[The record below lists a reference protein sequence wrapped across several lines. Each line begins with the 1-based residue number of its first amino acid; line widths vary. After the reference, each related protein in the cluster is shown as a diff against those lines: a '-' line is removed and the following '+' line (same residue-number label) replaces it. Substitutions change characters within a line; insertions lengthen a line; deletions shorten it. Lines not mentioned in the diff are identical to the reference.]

1 MYEKPEAQEHR
12 LNRNIDRTDWGDL
25 RVRGLQCRVSEI
37 GQSDLSRW
45 RALEG
50 SWSGIIPCPAT
61 GIKTILLSPTLL
73 FLLHPILPLGS
84 KPFSYLP
91 PFSFCYTLSCHW
103 DQIHSP
109 ISNASLSVWPNVI
122 VEIKTWC
129 WDELWFSSISSQF
142 YFTAAFPGGPDGK
155 ATACGVGEQVQSL
168 GREETLKKEMPTQA
182 RILVNPMDRGAW

>member
-129 WDELWFSSISSQF
+129 WDELWFSSISSCSPGP
-142 YFTAAFPGGPDGK
+142 TATMCPH
-155 ATACGVGEQVQSL
+155 T
-168 GREETLKKEMPTQA
+168 
-182 RILVNPMDRGAW
+182 WYH